1 MLATR
6 GGEVRICSRS
16 ARGRE
21 AAKSFI
27 EENLAA
33 IAQRLGGS
41 PGHIVVCDSIEAA
54 VENVGLT
61 IEAVPEQL
69 ALKREIF
76 RTLDLLAP
84 TDAVLGS
91 NSSSYPTSQI
101 VEAVTRPERVLN
113 MHFYMPPLQSA
124 VELMSCGA
132 TKPELIAALMD
143 ILPQFGLEP
152 YHVQRESVGFIF
164 NRIWAAIKRESLT
177 VVADGIATPD
187 DVDRIFQSVLRAGEA
202 PFRLMD
208 KVGLDVVLDIEEH
221 YAATK
226 GHSSEGA
233 RALLRRFVEEGRL
246 GQKTGRGFYEDYSQ
260 HFSQKCK
267 GNT

>member
-1 MLATR
+1 MLATQ
-6 GGEVRICSRS
+6 GGEIRICSRS
-16 ARGRE
+16 SRGRE
-21 AAKSFI
+21 AAKLFI

-41 PGHIVVCDSIEAA
+41 PGHIVVCDSMEAA
-54 VENVGLT
+54 VANVGLA

-69 ALKREIF
+69 ELKKEIF

-84 TDAVLGS
+84 ADAVLGS
-91 NSSSYPTSQI
+91 NSSSYPTSRI
-101 VEAVTRPERVLN
+101 VEVVTRPERVLN
-113 MHFYMPPLQSA
+113 MHFYMPPLQNA

-132 TKPELIAALMD
+132 TRPEIIESLIE
-143 ILPQFGLEP
+143 ILPRFGLDP

-164 NRIWAAIKRESLT
+164 NRIWAAIKRESLS
-177 VVADGIATPD
+177 VVADGIATPS
-187 DVDRIFQSVLRAGEA
+187 DVDRIFQSVLRAAEA

-233 RALLRRFVEEGRL
+233 RALLRRYVEEGRL
-246 GQKTGRGFYEDYSQ
+246 GQKTSRGFYEDYS
-260 HFSQKCK
+260 
-267 GNT
+267 